1 MLSFNLPITHS
12 SDKCLL
18 CAYYA
23 ADTVL
28 NSGDMTANRT
38 NPCHYWSLLFLGG
51 GEVEDRGQAIKKTG
65 IYHVRQ

>member
-1 MLSFNLPITHS
+1 MLSFNFPITHS

-28 NSGDMTANRT
+28 NYRT
-38 NPCHYWSLLFLGG
+38 NPCLYWSLLFLGG